1 MAVTQVNGGA
11 DKRTPVIIS
20 SPINL
25 ATEYRLGFEFT
36 LNYSPFKWWKLNSN
50 FNF

>member
-1 MAVTQVNGGA
+1 LTEKIVVNGENTVNGGA

-20 SPINL
+20 SPI

-36 LNYSPFKWWKLNSN
+36 LNYSPFLNGGN
-50 FNF
+50 